1 MQNEISS
8 KGQAKTLSTGWVFHT
23 WVNKCTA
30 YENMTIL
37 ISTVP
42 RSGKKSAE
50 TQACS
55 ALKKI

>member
-8 KGQAKTLSTGWVFHT
+8 KGQAKTLSAGEVFHT

-30 YENMTIL
+30 YENMTIM
-37 ISTVP
+37 ISGVP
-42 RSGKKSAE
+42 RSGKKSAVI
-50 TQACS
+50 QACS